1 MMISILYF
9 VLVLS
14 FAVQVIFNI
23 KNSKDEKR
31 RKEIALQKQLESL
44 QAQKEAFEA
53 FRDNYIFEDVSDD
66 AQS

>member
-14 FAVQVIFNI
+14 FAVQVILNI

-31 RKEIALQKQLESL
+31 RKEIALQKQLEAL